1 MKINDLVFVPQGTG
15 GLDIASFCCGRRAV
29 DFFFKSE
36 AQEYQDE
43 LFGKT
48 YYFCLPQ
55 KPSEIVAGFTVAN
68 ASIFTKRL
76 PNSRQKRIGSEVHHK
91 KGMINYPAVLL
102 AQLGVDEKYRGNH
115 IGAQIIDFVTLW
127 FTSSKNKTGCRH
139 LIVDAYDEPELLRF
153 YLENGLKFFFSSL
166 SQEMEYRSWRP
177 EKDGKLETRLM
188 YRDMIL
194 LKRDSIRNLSGM
206 ALK

>member
-1 MKINDLVFVPQGTG
+1 MKINDLLFVPQGID
-15 GLDIASFCCGRRAV
+15 GLDVLSFNCGRQAV
-29 DFFFKSE
+29 DQFFRSE

-48 YYFCLPQ
+48 YFFCLPQ
-55 KPSEIVAGFTVAN
+55 RPSEIVAGFTVAN

-76 PNSRQKRIGSEVHHK
+76 PNSRQKKIGYEVHHK

-102 AQLGVDEKYRGNH
+102 AQLGVDVKYRGNH
-115 IGAQIIDFVTLW
+115 LGAQIIDFVALW
-127 FTSSKNKTGCRH
+127 FASSKNKSGCRH

-153 YLENGLKFFFSSL
+153 YQENGLSFFFSSV
-166 SQEMEYRSWRP
+166 SQEMEYRNWNP
-177 EKDGKLETRLM
+177 EKDGRLETRLM

-194 LKRDSIRNLSGM
+194 LKRDSIRS
-206 ALK
+206 